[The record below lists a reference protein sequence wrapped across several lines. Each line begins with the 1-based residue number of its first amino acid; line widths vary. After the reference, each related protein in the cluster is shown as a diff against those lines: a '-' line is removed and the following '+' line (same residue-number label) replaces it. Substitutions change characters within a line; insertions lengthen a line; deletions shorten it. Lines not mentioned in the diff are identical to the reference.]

1 VHTDLVAQIRLRFG
15 RIAFVLAL
23 WPGLLSASWYDDYEE
38 GVKAARAGNWTAVID
53 RMTKAIG
60 GNATENNRA
69 RTYGINFVNYHPYY
83 YRGVANLNLGRNE
96 EALAD
101 FERSSGPGTLDF
113 GPIDVLIR
121 RTGLKVTVPPPTTAA
136 VPSPVPP
143 VTQSRPPVPLSG
155 APPTPSTRPPV
166 ALTTTRPPDAA
177 PASSSLTFA
186 KDALVNANIAFN
198 APDHMINGEAQV
210 IELLL
215 DTQRAAQ
222 ALAAQIKE
230 PGKVETA
237 RIGVTA
243 TVEAH
248 LAGSA
253 FRILAVTPEEQAI
266 TTNATTQWKW
276 EVTPQALGRHRLFL
290 TVNAI
295 ISAGADERKHSI
307 RTFDHVIEVRVSPT
321 IPIETPASKPNV
333 GASVVR
339 WILPL
344 LAVILL
350 ALVVAFRIRA
360 SKLAEKTAVMS
371 PAQLRSGSFAAGDL
385 VASRYRIVRFIG
397 KGGMGMVYAAEDA
410 EFGGELVALKTVI
423 ATGEGEERALARFK
437 REIQLARRVAHP
449 NVSRIFDVGHHVT
462 DEGRTV
468 FVTMQYIEG
477 KTLARIIREKQR
489 FTERE
494 ALPIIR
500 DVAAGLDATHAEGMI
515 HRDVKSGNVMITN
528 DGRAV
533 LMDFGLASVVGTD
546 SMQPSLT
553 LTDAVI
559 GSPMYMAPEQLE
571 HGLLSPATDIY
582 AFGIVIYEMVTGQL
596 PYQASTPMGVI
607 AKRLKEA
614 PTPPTDFRPDLDPAW
629 TATILAC
636 LHRDPARRFQ
646 TAQAVVDSLPL
657 RPAETTQIL

>member
-1 VHTDLVAQIRLRFG
+1 M
-15 RIAFVLAL
+15 
-23 WPGLLSASWYDDYEE
+23 LSASWYDDYDE
-38 GVKAARAGNWTAVID
+38 GLKAARAGNWLVVVD
-53 RMTKAIG
+53 RMTKAIN
-60 GNATENNRA
+60 GNARESNKA
-69 RTYGINFVNYHPYY
+69 RTYGIIFINYHPYY
-83 YRGVANLNLGRNE
+83 YRGVAHLNLGRND

-101 FERSSGPGTLDF
+101 LQRSNGPGDLDL
-113 GPIDVLIR
+113 GSIDVLISR
-121 RTGLKVTVPPPTTAA
+121 ARTGEAAPPTTAA
-136 VPSPVPP
+136 PMPPSPAAPIATVPIRPRPEPPAPGSKAPRP
-143 VTQSRPPVPLSG
+143 VLATST
-155 APPTPSTRPPV
+155 APPLDVAPNPTPIK
-166 ALTTTRPPDAA
+166 
-177 PASSSLTFA
+177 FA
-186 KDALVNANIAFN
+186 KDELVNANIAFN
-198 APDHMINGEAQV
+198 APDHMINGNAYV

-237 RIGVTA
+237 RIQVTA
-243 TVEAH
+243 AVEAH

-253 FRILAVTPEEQAI
+253 FRILAITPEEQAI
-266 TTNATTQWKW
+266 STNATTQWKW
-276 EVTPQALGRHRLFL
+276 EITPQQLGRHRLFL

-295 ISAGADERKHSI
+295 ISTGAKQQRHSI
-307 RTFDHVIEVRVSPT
+307 RTFDHVIEVLIRPPDLLE
-321 IPIETPASKPNV
+321 IPPDDHRTPSINASL
-333 GASVVR
+333 VR
-339 WILPL
+339 WILP
-344 LAVILL
+344 A
-350 ALVVAFRIRA
+350 ALVLIALVIAFRMRA
-360 SKLAEKTAVMS
+360 AKKADQTAVMA
-371 PAQLRSGSFAAGDL
+371 PGQLRAGSFAPGDV

-423 ATGEGEERALARFK
+423 ATEEGEERALARFK

-449 NVSRIFDVGHHVT
+449 NVCRIFDVGYHVT
-462 DEGRTV
+462 GSGRTV

-477 KTLARIIREKQR
+477 KTLARLIREKGR
-489 FTERE
+489 FAENE
-494 ALPIIR
+494 ALPIVQ
-500 DVAAGLDATHAEGMI
+500 DVAAGLAATHDEGLI

-528 DGRAV
+528 EGRGV
-533 LMDFGLASVVGTD
+533 LMDFGLASLMTGD
-546 SMQPSLT
+546 STQPSLT

-629 TATILAC
+629 TATILTC
-636 LHRDPARRFQ
+636 LNRDPARRFQ
-646 TAQAVVDSLPL
+646 TAPAVVESLSLPST
-657 RPAETTQIL
+657 ETTQIL